1 MAERCSVV
9 TAMRD
14 GVDVVTLRDG
24 DSVAEVAPGLGNNC
38 FAFATAQPVLEA
50 VAFEEFRAKP
60 TSYGIPIMLPFP
72 NRIRDGRFTFNGET
86 YSIDPP
92 RHGMVRDKTWRVVKT
107 GASDADGAWVQSMLD
122 AHDYADRILNQF
134 PFPFRANVTYRLSG
148 RTLEM
153 TTAIENTGE
162 ADMPFGFGIHPY
174 FRRPDRVTVRVPA
187 GARWE
192 LEESLPTGR
201 LLDVEGRYDLRDG
214 ADVATLEL
222 DDNYTQLDVDAEGM
236 VRCAIDDAESG
247 SRTEVEF
254 DGSEFRHV
262 VVYTAPAPRRAVC
275 VEPQTCPTDA
285 FNLAARG
292 VAADMIVLA
301 PGERRTFTIR
311 IRG

>member
-1 MAERCSVV
+1 MAEGCTAEIV
-9 TAMRD
+9 TRG
-14 GVDVVTLRDG
+14 GVDIVTLRDG
-24 DSVAEVAPGLGNNC
+24 DAVAQVAPALGNNC
-38 FAFATAQPVLEA
+38 FSFVTDQPVLEPVA
-50 VAFEEFRAKP
+50 VEEFLAKP

-92 RHGMVRDKTWRVVKT
+92 RHGMVRDKAWTFVQM
-107 GASDADGAWVQSMLD
+107 GSDDGAWVTSSLH
-122 AHDYADRILNQF
+122 ATDYADRILRQF
-134 PFPFRANVTYRLSG
+134 PFPFTAAVTYRLRD

-153 TTAIENTGE
+153 TTVVENTGDR
-162 ADMPFGFGIHPY
+162 DMPFGFGIHPY
-174 FRRPDRVTVRVPA
+174 FRRPDRGSVRVPA

-192 LEESLPTGR
+192 LVESLATGH

-214 ADVATLEL
+214 ADVATLDL
-222 DDNYTQLDVDAEGM
+222 DDVYTQLEPDADGT
-236 VRCAIDDAESG
+236 VRCVIDDADTGAKIS
-247 SRTEVEF
+247 VEF
-254 DGSEFRHV
+254 DGTVLPHC

-292 VAADMIVLA
+292 VASDMIVLA
-301 PGERRTFTIR
+301 PGERRSFTIG